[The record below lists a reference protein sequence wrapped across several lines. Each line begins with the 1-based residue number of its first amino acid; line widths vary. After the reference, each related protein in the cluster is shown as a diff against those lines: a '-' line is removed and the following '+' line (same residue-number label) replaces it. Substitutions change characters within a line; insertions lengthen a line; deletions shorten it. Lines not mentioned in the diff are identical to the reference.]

1 MREKKF
7 IYFTGSIALVVAS
20 LLGLKAVWYLY
31 RSEATLPVNRSITVS
46 AEGRS
51 TVAPDLARLSFAVIS
66 EGEDP
71 EKLQSENSQKMNASV
86 EFVKSQGIDSKDIQ
100 TSNYNLQP
108 RYEYDEKKKK
118 SFISGYTLSQTVN
131 VKIKDFEKISPIL
144 GKLPSL
150 GINQINGV
158 NFEVEDPDKYLN
170 SAREEAFS
178 RAYAKALAMAK
189 QNHTKLGR
197 VVTFSEG
204 YGGGPV
210 PYPRYLEAAVYG
222 KGGLDM
228 ASPPIEPG
236 SEDISVSVSV
246 TYELR

>member
-86 EFVKSQGIDSKDIQ
+86 EFVKSQGIDSK
-100 TSNYNLQP
+100 TS
-108 RYEYDEKKKK
+108 RH
-118 SFISGYTLSQTVN
+118 
-131 VKIKDFEKISPIL
+131 PI
-144 GKLPSL
+144 
-150 GINQINGV
+150 II
-158 NFEVEDPDKYLN
+158 Y
-170 SAREEAFS
+170 S
-178 RAYAKALAMAK
+178 RAMSMMKRKRNL
-189 QNHTKLGR
+189 LFP
-197 VVTFSEG
+197 VTRFHK
-204 YGGGPV
+204 
-210 PYPRYLEAAVYG
+210 RL
-222 KGGLDM
+222 M
-228 ASPPIEPG
+228 
-236 SEDISVSVSV
+236 
-246 TYELR
+246 